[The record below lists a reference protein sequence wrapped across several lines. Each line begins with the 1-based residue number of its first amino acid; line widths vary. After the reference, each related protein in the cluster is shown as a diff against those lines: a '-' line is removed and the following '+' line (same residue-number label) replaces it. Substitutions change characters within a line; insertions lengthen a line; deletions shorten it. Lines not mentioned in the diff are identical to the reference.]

1 MEGLKKNILRAT
13 TGACGGARR
22 SHHIRARYRCR
33 AGSVSS
39 AHLLRPGQHTAPAVK
54 PHMRQ
59 KGTASTVG
67 GEHLH
72 HVLEVA
78 AGPHHRETGRGA
90 QARRGRQQGGQDHD
104 ECQRQH
110 SRSAD
115 GQVALYTDV
124 MPPGTKLKMKKIM
137 RCCSAQDVH
146 SRCCTPVVRGD
157 DRFKH

>member
-78 AGPHHRETGRGA
+78 AGPHHREAGRGA
-90 QARRGRQQGGQDHD
+90 QARRGRQQRGQDHD
-104 ECQRQH
+104 ACPPPHLR
-110 SRSAD
+110 SR
-115 GQVALYTDV
+115 
-124 MPPGTKLKMKKIM
+124 P
-137 RCCSAQDVH
+137 CSNSTIVED
-146 SRCCTPVVRGD
+146 PVFSTTIPKPCEV
-157 DRFKH
+157 FSSLFANYSEYL